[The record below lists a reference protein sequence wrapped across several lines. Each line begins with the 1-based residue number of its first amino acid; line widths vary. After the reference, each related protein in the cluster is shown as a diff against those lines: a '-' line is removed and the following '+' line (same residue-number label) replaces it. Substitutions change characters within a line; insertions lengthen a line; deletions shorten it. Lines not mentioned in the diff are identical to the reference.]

1 MLRRLAVP
9 LGFAVLLAAGA
20 AVTTAEQLLVGE
32 LVLASS
38 LLALSLLLARDPH
51 TARDYGAVDIITA
64 PLQGFAA
71 TVRGVGR
78 AIGSTSESIGAVRDN
93 PAVRGSLIAAPVI
106 VALLLLFAAAD
117 PLLGRGRNAVYDALS
132 DWAAPRVIF
141 GLGLAL
147 FVAGAYAASNMA
159 PSRAAAQS
167 APQPQSRIGLAERRI
182 VLTAAGVVSWLF
194 VLLQLS
200 YLFGTQPSTVGS
212 GITFAEY
219 ARRGFGELAIAATG
233 VGLLIVAAHWRAP
246 AGRESELRRSLTW
259 PSLALLAAVCC
270 ILVSAFHRVNLY
282 EDAYGYTTARVYAQA
297 YIMITL
303 GVLITLAWQVAH
315 AFDTRALARA
325 VMVIALTA
333 FAALVFWNGDAWV
346 ARSNIQRFAQ
356 TGKLDVT
363 YLARELS
370 PDAYPEL
377 ARAMPALP
385 EPMRTQ
391 LAGELATECARD
403 PDMTSDASWY
413 EWNLR
418 RSRAKRFVTCSAS
431 AATTASVARP

>member
-1 MLRRLAVP
+1 
-9 LGFAVLLAAGA
+9 
-20 AVTTAEQLLVGE
+20 
-32 LVLASS
+32 
-38 LLALSLLLARDPH
+38 
-51 TARDYGAVDIITA
+51 
-64 PLQGFAA
+64 
-71 TVRGVGR
+71 
-78 AIGSTSESIGAVRDN
+78 
-93 PAVRGSLIAAPVI
+93 
-106 VALLLLFAAAD
+106 
-117 PLLGRGRNAVYDALS
+117 
-132 DWAAPRVIF
+132 
-141 GLGLAL
+141 
-147 FVAGAYAASNMA
+147 
-159 PSRAAAQS
+159 
-167 APQPQSRIGLAERRI
+167 
-182 VLTAAGVVSWLF
+182 
-194 VLLQLS
+194 
-200 YLFGTQPSTVGS
+200 
-212 GITFAEY
+212 
-219 ARRGFGELAIAATG
+219 
-233 VGLLIVAAHWRAP
+233 
-246 AGRESELRRSLTW
+246 
-259 PSLALLAAVCC
+259 
-270 ILVSAFHRVNLY
+270 VNLY